1 MNSPRNP
8 DEMVPVTVLTGFLGA
23 GKTTLLK
30 RILTEYHGKRIAV
43 IENEF
48 GPESIDNELLVTDQE
63 EEIIE
68 LSNGCVCC
76 TVRGDLM
83 RTLNDLRVRRQ
94 AGELKF
100 ERVIIETTGMANP
113 GPVCQTFFMDDDIAD
128 YYRLDAVVTVVD
140 AKHGMETLDTQEEAQ
155 KQIGFADRI
164 LVSKKD
170 LVTEAEYA
178 TLRRRIVHMNPRA
191 SIEAVH
197 FGETDLKQLIDISG
211 FNLNTIL
218 DIDPAFLSDDH
229 PDAAHDHEHGHDH
242 DHATCTDPTHDHHD
256 HENCGHDH
264 SGDQAHDHAHGHD
277 NHDPATCT
285 DPTHHHQ
292 APKPAHSDEIGAFV
306 FKSNKAFDPE
316 RLEEFLGGVVQV
328 YGPDLLRYKGILF
341 MKGINRRMLFQG
353 VHQMMGAEPGKPW
366 LANEKKSTKMVF
378 IGRKLPQDIFTKGLE
393 QCLVK

>member
-48 GPESIDNELLVTDQE
+48 GPESIDNDLLVTDQE

-83 RTLNDLRVRRQ
+83 RTLNDLRTRRQ
-94 AGELKF
+94 AGELNF

-140 AKHGMETLDTQEEAQ
+140 AKHGMETLDAQEEAQ
-155 KQIGFADRI
+155 KQVGFADRI

-178 TLRRRIVHMNPRA
+178 ALRRRIVHMNPRA

-218 DIDPAFLSDDH
+218 DIDPEFLSDEH
-229 PDAAHDHEHGHDH
+229 PDAAHDH
-242 DHATCTDPTHDHHD
+242 DHATCTDPTHHHHD
-256 HENCGHDH
+256 HGHDHDHATCGHDH
-264 SGDQAHDHAHGHD
+264 SHDHDHGHD
-277 NHDPATCT
+277 HDAATCT
-285 DPTHHHQ
+285 DPTHHHH
-292 APKPAHSDEIGAFV
+292 APKPAHNDEIGAFV
-306 FKSNKAFDPE
+306 FKSNKPFDPE

-328 YGPDLLRYKGILF
+328 YGPDLLRYKGILY

-366 LANEKKSTKMVF
+366 LANEKKTTKMVF

-393 QCLVK
+393 QCLAK

>member
-8 DEMVPVTVLTGFLGA
+8 DEMVPVTILTGFLGA

-48 GPESIDNELLVTDQE
+48 GPESIDNELLVQDQD

-83 RTLNDLRVRRQ
+83 RTLNDLRTRRQ

-155 KQIGFADRI
+155 KQVGFADRI

-170 LVTEAEYA
+170 LVTEPEYA
-178 TLRRRIVHMNPRA
+178 ALRRRIVHMNPRA

-218 DIDPAFLSDDH
+218 DIDPQFLADDH
-229 PDAAHDHEHGHDH
+229 PDAAHDHEH
-242 DHATCTDPTHDHHD
+242 
-256 HENCGHDH
+256 
-264 SGDQAHDHAHGHD
+264 DHAHGHD
-277 NHDPATCT
+277 HDHSTCGHDHSHDHDHGHDHGHDHDHDPATCT
-285 DPTHHHQ
+285 N
-292 APKPAHSDEIGAFV
+292 PAHNHKPPHNDDIGAFV
-306 FKSNKAFDPE
+306 FKSNKPFDPE

-328 YGPDLLRYKGILF
+328 YGTDLLRYKGILY

-353 VHQMMGAEPGKPW
+353 VHMMMGAEPGKPW
-366 LANEKKSTKMVF
+366 LASEKKNTKMVF
-378 IGRKLPQDIFTKGLE
+378 IGRKLPQEIFTKGLE
-393 QCLVK
+393 QCLAK